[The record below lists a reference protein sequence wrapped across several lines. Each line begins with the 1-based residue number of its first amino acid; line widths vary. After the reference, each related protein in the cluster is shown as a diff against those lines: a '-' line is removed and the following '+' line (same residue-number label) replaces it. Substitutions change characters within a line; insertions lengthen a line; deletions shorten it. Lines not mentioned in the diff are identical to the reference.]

1 MDEIDYRGRFQQ
13 ALSKAFA
20 AQSVDVRNAYF
31 DLASYY
37 RDKLEAPFEAYP
49 LPGGYRSWVAG

>member
-1 MDEIDYRGRFQQ
+1 MDEIDYRRRFQQ

-49 LPGGYRSWVAG
+49 LSGGYRTWVAG

>member
-1 MDEIDYRGRFQQ
+1 MEQVDYRARFHQ

-20 AQSVDVRNAYF
+20 AQSAEARAAYF

-37 RDKLEAPFEAYP
+37 REKLDDPADLYPEAPD
-49 LPGGYRSWVAG
+49 YRTWVRS